1 MRRQFMALKITNILF
16 KSWGIHK
23 TLFSFKDPTKDE
35 DYAMPHP
42 IWSREESESVKID
55 HRKPEGFADHMA
67 RNHN

>member
-1 MRRQFMALKITNILF
+1 MGRQFIAVKKSPTFYSTKLK
-16 KSWGIHK
+16 
-23 TLFSFKDPTKDE
+23 FSFKDPTKDE

>member
-1 MRRQFMALKITNILF
+1 MGYLVFTKLK
-16 KSWGIHK
+16 
-23 TLFSFKDPTKDE
+23 FSFKDPTKDE